1 MARASP
7 CRPRTDS
14 ATGRSCPVPRAC
26 QSRRSGNRL
35 APWHSPQLRL
45 ERSPAGTEFSRPV
58 LPEHLVREITLL
70 EVTLPLAV
78 LAVRSSARV
87 GVRAGAAARHEIL
100 PGGDPPPLEL
110 LQEVPQRRPRHV
122 MGEGRVPGDGNAEG
136 QVLVEAE
143 IARQL
148 PLHER

>member
-35 APWHSPQLRL
+35 APWHSPRLRL
-45 ERSPAGTEFSRPV
+45 ERSRAGTGLFSRPV

-70 EVTLPLAV
+70 ELTLPLAV

-87 GVRAGAAARHEIL
+87 GVRAGAAAGHEIL
-100 PGGDPPPLEL
+100 PGGDPSRLEL
-110 LQEVPQRRPRHV
+110 LQEVPQRRPRH
-122 MGEGRVPGDGNAEG
+122 
-136 QVLVEAE
+136 
-143 IARQL
+143 
-148 PLHER
+148 